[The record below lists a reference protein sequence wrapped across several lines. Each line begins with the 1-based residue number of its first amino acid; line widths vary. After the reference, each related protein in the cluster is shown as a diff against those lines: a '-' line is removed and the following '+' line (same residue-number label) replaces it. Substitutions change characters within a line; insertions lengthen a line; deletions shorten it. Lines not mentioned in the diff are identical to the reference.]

1 MGFWGGV
8 EKGLA
13 VAQKTK
19 LEDEQSEILSRREA
33 RAEATFEIRQSE
45 ESRNQFKFLNESL
58 GGGLSLPGLGGGS
71 STDKSKSGKSTK
83 QMMKVLKTIGVAPEQ
98 LATLHASGGT
108 DAATQSNVER
118 AYLIATKL
126 VGDIDNPKF
135 RSQNKSAAE
144 LLGEMIDSA
153 VYTNP
158 TETPIDDAWWT
169 KFEDDHSMVITEENK
184 ARFGEVL
191 VTGGEVDFLYPPTLI
206 EKGSIQDIQNLQ
218 KLATT
223 NVTNQADYDL
233 SNIREIESTI
243 QGVMSTGENFA
254 QFAGVNEGED
264 VGQTNAKF
272 IKEFLSER
280 SGVIIDAQ
288 KKFTDNNNPQDLYGI
303 YGTSYVDLLKR
314 ERPEVQTN
322 LLGDSFLP
330 TQQVPMN
337 VGNMFT
343 YQYLY
348 RLGIVKDGMVVTVIG
363 PDGNLVTQTVGA
375 DS

>member
-8 EKGLA
+8 ERGLE
-13 VAQKTK
+13 VAKKDK
-19 LEDEQSEILSRREA
+19 LNKEATELASRREE
-33 RAEATFEIRQSE
+33 RAEASFKIRESE

-169 KFEDDHSMVITEENK
+169 KVEDDIGMVITEENK
-184 ARFGEVL
+184 ARFGEVF
-191 VTGGEVDFLYPPTLI
+191 VTGGEVDFLNRPTLI
-206 EKGSIQDIQNLQ
+206 EKGSIPDIMNLQ

>member
-8 EKGLA
+8 ERGLE
-13 VAQKTK
+13 VAKKDK
-19 LEDEQSEILSRREA
+19 LNKEATELASRREE
-33 RAEATFEIRQSE
+33 RAEATFKIRESE

-169 KFEDDHSMVITEENK
+169 KFEDDYSMVITEENK
-184 ARFGEVL
+184 ARFGEVF
-191 VTGGEVDFLYPPTLI
+191 VTGGEVDFLNRPTLI
-206 EKGSIQDIQNLQ
+206 EKGSIPDIMNLQ

>member
-169 KFEDDHSMVITEENK
+169 KVEDDIGMVITEENK
-184 ARFGEVL
+184 ARFGEVF
-191 VTGGEVDFLYPPTLI
+191 VTGGEVDFLNRPTLI
-206 EKGSIQDIQNLQ
+206 EKGSIPDIMNLQ

>member
-8 EKGLA
+8 ERGLE
-13 VAQKTK
+13 VAKKDK
-19 LEDEQSEILSRREA
+19 LNKEATELASRREE
-33 RAEATFEIRQSE
+33 RAEATFKIRESE

-169 KFEDDHSMVITEENK
+169 KVEDDIGMVITEENK
-184 ARFGEVL
+184 ARFGEVF
-191 VTGGEVDFLYPPTLI
+191 VTGGEVDFLNRPTLI
-206 EKGSIQDIQNLQ
+206 EKGSIPDIMNLQ

>member
-1 MGFWGGV
+1 MGFWTGV
-8 EKGLA
+8 ERGLE
-13 VAQKTK
+13 VAKKDK
-19 LEDEQSEILSRREA
+19 LNKEATELASRREE

-45 ESRNQFKFLNESL
+45 ESRNQFKFLNDTL
-58 GGGLSLPGLGGGS
+58 GGGFGLPGLSGGNAPG
-71 STDKSKSGKSTK
+71 KSKSGKSTK

-169 KFEDDHSMVITEENK
+169 KFEDDIGMVITEENK
-184 ARFGEVL
+184 ARFGEVF

-206 EKGSIQDIQNLQ
+206 EKGSIPDIINLQ

-223 NVTNQADYDL
+223 NITTQADNDL

-264 VGQTNAKF
+264 VGQTNANI
-272 IKEFLSER
+272 IKEFLAQR

>member
-8 EKGLA
+8 ER
-13 VAQKTK
+13 AQQEEAAK
-19 LEDEQSEILSRREA
+19 EISDEQIKIATSREERADATFKIREA
-33 RAEATFEIRQSE
+33 A
-45 ESRNQFKFLNESL
+45 ESRDQFKFLNESL
-58 GGGLSLPGLGGGS
+58 GGGLGLPGLSGGN
-71 STDKSKSGKSTK
+71 STGKSKSGKSTK
-83 QMMKVLKTIGVAPEQ
+83 QMMKVLKTIGVGPEQ

-118 AYLIATKL
+118 AYLEAIKL
-126 VGDIDNPKF
+126 VGNIDNPKF

-169 KFEDDHSMVITEENK
+169 KVEDDIGMVITEENK
-184 ARFGEVL
+184 ARFGEVF
-191 VTGGEVDFLYPPTLI
+191 VTGGEVDFLNRPTLI
-206 EKGSIQDIQNLQ
+206 EKGSIPDIMNLQ

-264 VGQTNAKF
+264 VGQTNANI

>member
-45 ESRNQFKFLNESL
+45 ESRNQFEFLNKSL
-58 GGGLSLPGLGGGS
+58 GGFGLPGLSGGN
-71 STDKSKSGKSTK
+71 STGKSKSGKSTK

-169 KFEDDHSMVITEENK
+169 KVEDDIGMVITEENK
-184 ARFGEVL
+184 ARFGEVF
-191 VTGGEVDFLYPPTLI
+191 VTGGEVDFLNRPTLI
-206 EKGSIQDIQNLQ
+206 EKGSIPDIMNLQ